1 MIRGIYT
8 SASSMLVE
16 TIRQDMIANNLA
28 NVDTVGYK
36 RDQGVFK
43 ELPSMVIT
51 RVNDGELYPPR
62 PFANSPKIGKLGTG
76 VILDESYTD
85 FSIGKFQ
92 YTAND
97 LDCAL
102 ENPKA
107 FFLTETANGM
117 RYSRD
122 GVFTINQDGYLTNM
136 NGDYV
141 MAEPEPPR
149 NPEERVL
156 VGEDGTPNP
165 ELEIGRVQVG
175 QTDRLILDSEGRVLV
190 NGQPRYRIV
199 QGLASDRKAFRKENT
214 NNFIRAYGDVQRAD
228 GKVKTGYVEKPNFS
242 LVEEMVKMIEVSRAY
257 EANSKCIQAHDSLL
271 DKVVNSV
278 GPTRR

>member
-43 ELPSMVIT
+43 ELPTMVLN
-51 RVNDGELYPPR
+51 RVNDGRLYPPR
-62 PFANSPKIGKLGTG
+62 PFENAPKIGKVGTG

-85 FSIGKFQ
+85 FSLGKLQ
-92 YTAND
+92 YTDNE

-102 ENPKA
+102 ENAKA
-107 FFLTETANGM
+107 FFLMETPNGI

-122 GVFTINQDGYLTNM
+122 GVFTMNQDGYLTNM
-136 NGDYV
+136 NGDFV

-149 NPEERVL
+149 NIEDRLL
-156 VGEDGTPNP
+156 VAQDGTPNAA
-165 ELEIGRVQVG
+165 LDIGRVQVG
-175 QTDRLILDSEGRVLV
+175 PTDKITLDTEGRVLV
-190 NGQPRYRIV
+190 NGAPRFRLV
-199 QGLASDRKAFRKENT
+199 RGMASDRKAFRKENT
-214 NNFIRAYGDVQRAD
+214 NNFTRAYGDVQRAD
-228 GKVKTGYVEKPNFS
+228 GKVKIGYVEKPNFS